1 MIDYRKLVNKE
12 NPIVVQIGA
21 HDGILGEEYG
31 LQELLDSF
39 NDFKLILVEPID
51 EFFNN
56 LESVYGKYGNKV
68 KYIKSAISE
77 INGSVNMIDQGCM
90 SKIDNNGG
98 IKVNSINWETFVNS
112 YNIDKIDLLLLDC
125 EGYEF
130 NILNQID
137 FSKIKP
143 DVIRY
148 EYWWIDNKDEC
159 DNYLISNGYSIKL
172 CEFDNT
178 NKIAFL

>member
-1 MIDYRKLVNKE
+1 MIDYTKLVNKK
-12 NPIVVQIGA
+12 NPIIVQIGA

-31 LQELLDSF
+31 LQELLD
-39 NDFKLILVEPID
+39 NLDDFKLILVEPIE

-56 LESVYGKYGNKV
+56 LESVYGKYGDRV
-68 KYIKSAISE
+68 CYIKTAISE
-77 INGSVNMIDQGCM
+77 INGSVTMIDQGCM
-90 SKIDNNGG
+90 SKIDNSGT
-98 IKVNSINWETFVNS
+98 IKVDSITWEKLIN
-112 YNIDKIDLLLLDC
+112 YCNIDKIDLLLLDC

-130 NILNQID
+130 NILNQIN

-143 DVIRY
+143 SLIRY
-148 EYWWIDNKDEC
+148 EYWWIENKEEC
-159 DNYLISNGYSIKL
+159 DNYLISNDYQIDL

>member
-1 MIDYRKLVNKE
+1 
-12 NPIVVQIGA
+12 
-21 HDGILGEEYG
+21 
-31 LQELLDSF
+31 
-39 NDFKLILVEPID
+39 
-51 EFFNN
+51 
-56 LESVYGKYGNKV
+56 
-68 KYIKSAISE
+68 
-77 INGSVNMIDQGCM
+77 MIDQGCM